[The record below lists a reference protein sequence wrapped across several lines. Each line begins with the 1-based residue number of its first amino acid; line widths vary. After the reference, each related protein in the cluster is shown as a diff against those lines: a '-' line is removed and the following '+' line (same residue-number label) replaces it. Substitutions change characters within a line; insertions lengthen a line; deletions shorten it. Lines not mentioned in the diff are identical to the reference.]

1 MRYVCVAALALAT
14 AVSAMVSSETINS
27 YLDSLEASYEV
38 SESGLEFVLINQNE
52 QGDQWPFMYI
62 GIDREAEACYM
73 EAMTPAVIPGS
84 GPERVEALETLMS
97 LNWNYPFTKFA
108 VNPETNEVSATY
120 VFTTE
125 DGIGFEA
132 FAAMIY
138 VLVGTVQDAIDD
150 LEAISVQPQAQ

>member
-1 MRYVCVAALALAT
+1 LRYVCMAAVVLAAAASAT
-14 AVSAMVSSETINS
+14 VSGETITT
-27 YLDSLEASYEV
+27 YLDSLEAQYEV
-38 SESGLEFVLINQNE
+38 SDSGLEFILINQSE

-84 GPERVEALETLMS
+84 GPERTEALETLTE
-97 LNWNYPFTKFA
+97 LNWNYPFTKFS

-125 DGIGFEA
+125 DGIGFNA

-138 VLVGTVQDAIDD
+138 VLMGTVQDAIDE
-150 LEAISVQPQAQ
+150 LEAISVQPLTQ

>member
-1 MRYVCVAALALAT
+1 MRYIYMAAIFLAAAASAT
-14 AVSAMVSSETINS
+14 VTSETITT
-27 YLDSLEASYEV
+27 YLDSLEAQYEV
-38 SESGLEFVLINQNE
+38 SESGMEFILINQSE

-84 GPERVEALETLMS
+84 GPERTEALETLTE
-97 LNWNYPFTKFA
+97 LNWNYPFTKLS

-125 DGIGFEA
+125 DGIGFNA

-138 VLVGTVQDAIDD
+138 VLMGTVQDAIDD
-150 LEAISVQPQAQ
+150 LEAISVQPLTQ